1 MDPAVRDVLDT
12 LAHQD
17 YAALRPL
24 LHPYLRWI
32 DGADTIRGRTKV
44 LAHLAA
50 NPTSAPPVSYELRD
64 GQIYRWTV
72 PSEDEDAAPGGP
84 GDTAPG

>member
-12 LAHQD
+12 LAHRD
-17 YAALRPL
+17 YAGLRPL
-24 LHPYLRWI
+24 LHPYLWWT
-32 DGADTIRGRTKV
+32 DGAETIRGRTKV

-72 PSEDEDAAPGGP
+72 PSEDEDAAPDGP
-84 GDTAPG
+84 EATDPH

>member
-12 LAHQD
+12 LARED

-24 LHPYLRWI
+24 LHPYLRWT
-32 DGADTIRGRTKV
+32 DGPDTIRGRTRV
-44 LAHLAA
+44 LAHIAA

-72 PSEDEDAAPGGP
+72 PTEEPSATSDDAQH
-84 GDTAPG
+84 TALD